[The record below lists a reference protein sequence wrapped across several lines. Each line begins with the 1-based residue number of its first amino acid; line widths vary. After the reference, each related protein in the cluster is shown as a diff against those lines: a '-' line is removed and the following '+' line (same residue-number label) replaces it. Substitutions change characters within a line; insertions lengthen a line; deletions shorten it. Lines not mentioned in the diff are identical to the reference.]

1 MIKHVAVLIGLLS
14 LVTSFAFAESPDLR
28 TPSPVIF
35 LADNLDE
42 ADQLG
47 WCIDTVGRGF
57 AESLHAHSCK
67 PRGGDVQFSYDSEAM
82 QISSFPYR
90 GKCMELVS
98 LQEPLGLL
106 DCADKAA
113 QRFEFADENGRIHPD
128 DRPDLCLTV
137 GEASRSA
144 GPYMSRGLGFQTCED
159 GLAERQ
165 IWVFKQ

>member
-1 MIKHVAVLIGLLS
+1 MIRFAGFTFILLS
-14 LVTSFAFAESPDLR
+14 LISGSATAEVPSLR
-28 TPSPVIF
+28 TPSPVIY

-67 PRGGDVQFSYDSEAM
+67 PRGGDVQFSYNSETM
-82 QISSFPYR
+82 QISSVPYR

-113 QRFEFADENGRIHPD
+113 QRFEFAGENGRIHPD